1 MRNIVIGMMSLII
14 VGVSCNS
21 GKNSQEESVPQN
33 KDFEFVVDRF
43 GDVEIMR
50 YQLDDW
56 DDLSLKQKELIY
68 YLSEAALCGRDIIF
82 DQNGKYNLLVK
93 RTLEHIVNSYSGDTT
108 TEEWHQFMDYVKR
121 FWFSNGMHHHYS
133 NDKFYPEITQDY
145 FEELLANTPEKGF
158 PSENDK
164 SFADFKKR
172 IKEIIFSPK
181 IEPVK
186 ICQDVKKDLVANS
199 AVNFYEGVT
208 QKEVEQFYA
217 KQKKNSDPAL
227 KEMPISY
234 GLNTKVVKNEKG
246 EVVELPWKVGGL
258 YGQALEKVVYWLEKA
273 ASVTENKT
281 QKEHILKLIEYY
293 QTGDLK
299 IWDDY
304 NVLWVQDV
312 KSRVDY
318 VNGFIEV
325 YTDPLGQKATWESV
339 VNYKDLDNSKRTEL
353 ISENAQW
360 FEDNSPVDVLYKK
373 KEVKGVVA
381 KVITVAHLGGECYP
395 ATPIGINLPNA
406 NWIRKQHGSKSV
418 TMENIMYAYDRARM
432 KNGTA
437 EEFYF
442 SEKEIQLVQKY
453 GYDADNLQV
462 DLHECLGHGSG
473 QMLPGISDGMLKNY
487 HSAVEETRADLFSLY
502 YIADP
507 KMVELGLLPNA
518 EAYKAT
524 YYKYIL
530 NGMMLQLNRIELGE
544 DIKQAHMRN
553 RAIIA
558 NWCYEQGVDKNVIEK
573 IERNGKTYI
582 KINDYQELRKLF
594 ARLLT
599 EVQKIKSTGDYE
611 AAKTLVESYGVKI
624 DADLHKQVKERF
636 KPLNIAPYGG
646 FINPVFVVKKDGEK
660 ITDIQVQYPTDYTRQ
675 MLDYAKKY
683 SYLPIN

>member
-1 MRNIVIGMMSLII
+1 MRNIVIGMMSLIFI
-14 VGVSCNS
+14 GVSCNS

-145 FEELLANTPEKGF
+145 FEELLDNTPEKGF
-158 PSENDK
+158 PIENDK

-172 IKEIIFSPK
+172 ITEIIFSPK

-217 KQKKNSDPAL
+217 KQKKNSDLVL
-227 KEMPISY
+227 KETPISF

-258 YGQALEKVVYWLEKA
+258 YGQAIEKVVYWLEKA
-273 ASVTENKT
+273 AAVAENKA
-281 QKEHILKLIEYY
+281 QKTHILKLIEYY

-325 YTDPLGQKATWESV
+325 YTDPLGQKATWEAV

-360 FEDNSPVDVLYKK
+360 FEDNSPVDILYKK

>member
-14 VGVSCNS
+14 LGVSCNS
-21 GKNSQEESVPQN
+21 GKKSQEESIPKN
-33 KDFEFVVDRF
+33 ENFEFVVDRF

-50 YQLDDW
+50 YRLDDW
-56 DDLSLKQKELIY
+56 DELSLKQKELIY

-93 RTLEHIVNSYSGDTT
+93 HTLEHIVNSYSGDTT

-145 FEELLANTPEKGF
+145 FQELLANTPEQGF
-158 PSENDK
+158 PIGNNK

-172 IKEIIFSPK
+172 ISEIIFSPK

-217 KQKKNSDPAL
+217 KQKKNSDLVL
-227 KEMPISY
+227 KETPISF

-258 YGQALEKVVYWLEKA
+258 YGQAIEKVVYWLEKA
-273 ASVTENKT
+273 AAVAENKA
-281 QKEHILKLIEYY
+281 QKTHILKLIEYY

-325 YTDPLGQKATWESV
+325 YTDPLGQKATWEAV

-360 FEDNSPVDVLYKK
+360 FEDNSPVDILYKK

-487 HSAVEETRADLFSLY
+487 HSAIEETRADLFSLY

-507 KMVELGLLPNA
+507 KMVELGLLPDA
-518 EAYKAT
+518 EAFKAT

-558 NWCYEQGVDKNVIEK
+558 NWCYEQGVEKNVIEK

-594 ARLLT
+594 ARLLA

-611 AAKTLVESYGVKI
+611 AAKTLVENYGVKI
-624 DADLHKQVKERF
+624 DPDLHKQVKERF

-646 FINPVFVVKKDGEK
+646 FINPVFVLKKDGEK
-660 ITDIQVQYPTDYTRQ
+660 ITDIQVQYPRDYTRQ

>member
-1 MRNIVIGMMSLII
+1 MRNIVIGMMSLIFI
-14 VGVSCNS
+14 GVSCNS
-21 GKNSQEESVPQN
+21 GKNSKEESVPQN
-33 KDFEFVVDRF
+33 EDFEFVVDRF

-50 YQLDDW
+50 YRLDDW
-56 DDLSLKQKELIY
+56 DELSLKQKELIY

-93 RTLEHIVNSYSGDTT
+93 RTLEHIVNSYSGDPT
-108 TEEWHQFMDYVKR
+108 TEKWHQFMDYVKR

-145 FEELLANTPEKGF
+145 FEELLDNTPEKGF
-158 PSENDK
+158 PIENDK

-172 IKEIIFSPK
+172 ITEIIFSPK

-217 KQKKNSDPAL
+217 KQKKNSDLVL
-227 KEMPISY
+227 KETPISF

-258 YGQALEKVVYWLEKA
+258 YGQAIEKVVYWLEKA
-273 ASVTENKT
+273 AAVAENKA
-281 QKEHILKLIEYY
+281 QKTHILKLIEYY

-325 YTDPLGQKATWESV
+325 YTDPLGQKATWEAV

-360 FEDNSPVDVLYKK
+360 FEDNSPVDILYKK

>member
-1 MRNIVIGMMSLII
+1 
-14 VGVSCNS
+14 
-21 GKNSQEESVPQN
+21 
-33 KDFEFVVDRF
+33 
-43 GDVEIMR
+43 MR

-145 FEELLANTPEKGF
+145 FEELLDNTPEKGF
-158 PSENDK
+158 PIENDK

-172 IKEIIFSPK
+172 ITEIIFSPK

-208 QKEVEQFYA
+208 QKEVDQFYA
-217 KQKKNSDPAL
+217 KQKKNSYPAM
-227 KEMPISY
+227 KETPISY

-273 ASVTENKT
+273 ASVAENKA
-281 QKEHILKLIEYY
+281 QKTHILKLIEYY